1 MEIGGL
7 SNEKDLMLFEK
18 FVRQASCHNVL
29 EQNFNPIFELLMVN
43 NMKIFQIS
51 CALMFTLL
59 KSDCKWYLECK
70 EFKFITAAKPNQI
83 SSWVDATICSLYW
96 STFEIQNS

>member
-7 SNEKDLMLFEK
+7 SKEKDLMLFEK

-43 NMKIFQIS
+43 NDWGFV
-51 CALMFTLL
+51 
-59 KSDCKWYLECK
+59 CKKKYENFSNKLC
-70 EFKFITAAKPNQI
+70 PNVY
-83 SSWVDATICSLYW
+83 S
-96 STFEIQNS
+96 FEVWL